1 MTAKGPRTVNLLE
14 TVELL
19 HTHLTASLCRKVFR
33 QARSRQRQRKWT
45 FHALAQFWTA
55 VIIRAPQ
62 SLSQALSETASGKGP
77 LYPAVQASPEA
88 FFEKCQ
94 SMPWPFFSQL
104 YQAFLE
110 SVLPEA
116 PRLYA
121 QELGSLWER
130 FPEIWIVDGSRC
142 DAIARRLKILWNQHC
157 SILPGCLSVLYD
169 LRRGIARHVQFCP
182 DAGANEVPRGKRLLS
197 QLPEGTLLMGD
208 RLYARQS
215 FIQQLIDHK
224 LFGLFRRNKLLTLKT
239 LRIISRQQG
248 SRTFLQDALVKAG
261 SGAHGEP
268 ITLRYIRYKRGR
280 FQRDLFTTVLD
291 PAILS
296 AEEAL
301 QLYPLRWTIERM
313 FFDLKEVLNLHRFY
327 AANPNA
333 VAMQI
338 YAAALVH
345 TAFRIAQ
352 ARIAQTHGV
361 SPETLSP
368 AKLFPKLAAA
378 SSRLADIAC
387 YKMELLR
394 LNPGAAGSN
403 PTCTN
408 SVSLGRRSRLSLSR
422 NDMEYD
428 AEGANSPTESSLG
441 NLSSMYPDSRIN
453 LAAMR
458 YLFIGL
464 VPRTRG

>member
-1 MTAKGPRTVNLLE
+1 MTAKGHRTVNLLE

-19 HTHLTASLCRKVFR
+19 HAHLTASLCRKVFR
-33 QARSRQRQRKWT
+33 QVRGRERQRDWT
-45 FHALAQFWTA
+45 LHALAQFWTA

-62 SLSQALSETASGKGP
+62 SLSQALAETSSGKGP
-77 LYPAVQASPEA
+77 LYPAVKASPEA

-94 SMPWPFFSQL
+94 GMKWQFFFQL

-110 SVLPEA
+110 NVLPQA
-116 PRLYA
+116 LGSYA
-121 QELGSLWER
+121 QELGSLRER

-142 DAIARRLKILWNQHC
+142 DAIRRRLKILWKEHRA
-157 SILPGCLSVLYD
+157 ILPGCLTVFYD
-169 LRRGIARHVQFCP
+169 LRRGITRQVLFSL
-182 DAGANEVPRGKRLLS
+182 DAAANEVPRAKSLLARLP
-197 QLPEGTLLMGD
+197 QGTLLIGD

-215 FIQQLIDHK
+215 FIQQVIDHK
-224 LFGLFRRNKLLTLKT
+224 LCGLFRRNKLLTLKT
-239 LRIISRQQG
+239 IRVLSRQQG
-248 SRTFLQDALVKAG
+248 SRTFLQDTLIKAG
-261 SGAHGEP
+261 SGMHGEP

-280 FQRDLFTTVLD
+280 LQRELFTTVLD
-291 PAILS
+291 PQVLS

-352 ARIAQTHGV
+352 AKIALAQGIA
-361 SPETLSP
+361 PEALSP

-378 SSRLADIAC
+378 SSKLADIQG
-387 YKMELLR
+387 YKLELLR
-394 LNPGAAGSN
+394 LNPGRPLVEPDLHKFRFAHTTLQAILVEKRKGI
-403 PTCTN
+403 
-408 SVSLGRRSRLSLSR
+408 RRRRDKL
-422 NDMEYD
+422 
-428 AEGANSPTESSLG
+428 P
-441 NLSSMYPDSRIN
+441 
-453 LAAMR
+453 
-458 YLFIGL
+458 YLRGHWKSFTH
-464 VPRTRG
+464 VPGFQN